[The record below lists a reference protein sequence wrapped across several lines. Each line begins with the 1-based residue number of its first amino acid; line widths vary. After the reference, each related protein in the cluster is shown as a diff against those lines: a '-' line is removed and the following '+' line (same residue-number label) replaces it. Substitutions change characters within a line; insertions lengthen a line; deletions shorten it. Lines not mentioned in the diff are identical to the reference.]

1 MGVRK
6 FVNVSIGEHKIS
18 YSKINGSGNDFTNNL
33 YDHGLS
39 TCGNYFFLIL
49 FYLVTILMF

>member
-6 FVNVSIGEHKIS
+6 FINVSIGKHKIS
-18 YSKINGSGNDFTNNL
+18 YARINGSGNDFMKNQ

-39 TCGNYFFLIL
+39 TCGN
-49 FYLVTILMF
+49 

>member
-6 FVNVSIGEHKIS
+6 FINVSIGKHKIS
-18 YSKINGSGNDFTNNL
+18 YARINGSGNDFMNNL

-39 TCGNYFFLIL
+39 TCGN
-49 FYLVTILMF
+49 

>member
-6 FVNVSIGEHKIS
+6 FVNVLICEHKIS
-18 YSKINGSGNDFTNNL
+18 YARINGSENDFMNNP

-39 TCGNYFFLIL
+39 TCGNYFF
-49 FYLVTILMF
+49 F